1 MIFYHVDRTK
11 LLKPNQILDFTSLPS
26 RCNQEIINYCQD
38 KFENKLSRFGIT
50 YTAYA
55 LPANH
60 DYPIF
65 TAEIFLELY
74 RQHHFPDLP
83 SRYQSICASDSIE
96 QACFW
101 HEELKET
108 KNEDNDC
115 HIAIFQ
121 SEKFFKADAAWRDVI
136 AGNLSISTVELWCE
150 NYWTGKPFETLP
162 RIEYLLPLPLQVKDI
177 IYSPFK

>member
-11 LLKPNQILDFTSLPS
+11 LLKPNQILDFKSLPS

-74 RQHHFPDLP
+74 RQHHFPNLP
-83 SRYQSICASDSIE
+83 SRYQSICASNSIE

-101 HEELKET
+101 QEELT
-108 KNEDNDC
+108 KSEDKDC
-115 HIAIFQ
+115 HIVVFQ
-121 SEKFFKADAAWRDVI
+121 SEKFFKADAAWRDLI
-136 AGNLSISTVELWCE
+136 AYNLSISTVELWSE
-150 NYWTGKPFETLP
+150 NYWTGKIFDENP